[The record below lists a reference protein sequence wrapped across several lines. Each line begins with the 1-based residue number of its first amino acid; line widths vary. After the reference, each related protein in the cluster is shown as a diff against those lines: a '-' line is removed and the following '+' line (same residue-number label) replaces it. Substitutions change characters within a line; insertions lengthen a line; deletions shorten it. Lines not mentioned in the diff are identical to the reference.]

1 MIEQFPVVIFDKE
14 FHKDLVEHIEVMK
27 AKGTI
32 SPDDD
37 RLFLV
42 TDSIDEAVDFI
53 RNNTIKKFNLRPETP
68 YKPFRWL
75 LERK

>member
-1 MIEQFPVVIFDKE
+1 
-14 FHKDLVEHIEVMK
+14 MK